1 MASEI
6 KYWLKREKN
15 HLLQRNSR
23 WNCPCYKSGCL
34 MFGCVWMLGPDCRPN
49 ICFFCCMK
57 HLFCAH
63 VSCFHSSSWAS
74 SLIFELFLLL
84 HSFTFSWQMV
94 LTITE
99 PRTPTSTLHTSPTP
113 LPPPLPPPLP
123 SPRPPVR
130 PFHPRGRGLAQAA
143 ANQESSCLS
152 APRGLEWSHHPESR
166 PGRFDPHSPRCPP
179 LFFEL
184 ICVLFSPLSWCQ
196 FILSKVSHF
205 SVNSI

>member
-1 MASEI
+1 M
-6 KYWLKREKN
+6 
-15 HLLQRNSR
+15 SR
-23 WNCPCYKSGCL
+23 VFTP
-34 MFGCVWMLGPDCRPN
+34 R
-49 ICFFCCMK
+49 
-57 HLFCAH
+57 
-63 VSCFHSSSWAS
+63 SWAS
-74 SLIFELFLLL
+74 SLIFELFLFL

-184 ICVLFSPLSWCQ
+184 ICVLFSLLSWCQ

-205 SVNSI
+205 PVNSI

>member
-1 MASEI
+1 M
-6 KYWLKREKN
+6 
-15 HLLQRNSR
+15 SR
-23 WNCPCYKSGCL
+23 VFTP
-34 MFGCVWMLGPDCRPN
+34 R
-49 ICFFCCMK
+49 
-57 HLFCAH
+57 
-63 VSCFHSSSWAS
+63 SWAS

-113 LPPPLPPPLP
+113 LPPPPPLP

-184 ICVLFSPLSWCQ
+184 ICVLFSLLSWCQ

-205 SVNSI
+205 PVNSI